1 MKIKKLLTS
10 TLAAALTVSAITA
23 NAFAA
28 DNLLSGD
35 LNLGTGWGGEFLD
48 ASNFADVSEG
58 DVVTV
63 EYVINNEADYHL
75 VQIANGCDGWP
86 TLACSNKAVNNQ
98 ADDEFKNQ
106 DDGFAVV
113 SVDGSVSYTL
123 NADDVS
129 TIQLF
134 GMVLRGYDITIKS
147 VTIGAPAASEPEV
160 TEAKATEPETTEA
173 EATEPEV
180 TEAKAT
186 EPATEATKDT
196 NAAKTDKNNADTGV
210 ESVSA
215 VAGLAII
222 SVLGVIVAKKRNR

>member
-10 TLAAALTVSAITA
+10 TLAVTLTVSAITA

-48 ASNFADVSEG
+48 ASNFASVSEG
-58 DVVTV
+58 DIVNV
-63 EYVINNEADYHL
+63 EYVINNEDEYHL

-86 TLACSNKAVNNQ
+86 KLECSTKAVNNQ
-98 ADDEFKNQ
+98 TDDEFKNQ

-123 NADDVS
+123 SADDVIS
-129 TIQLF
+129 IQLF

-147 VTIGAPAASEPEV
+147 VTIGAPVPAE
-160 TEAKATEPETTEA
+160 TEASADETPVTTTNANAAGNVATS
-173 EATEPEV
+173 
-180 TEAKAT
+180 
-186 EPATEATKDT
+186 ATKD
-196 NAAKTDKNNADTGV
+196 KSNADTGV
-210 ESVSA
+210 EGVSVL
-215 VAGLAII
+215 AGAATLAA
-222 SVLGVIVAKKRNR
+222 LGVIILKKRK